1 MDTSSMRTSDPGAG
15 TSGAGA
21 STAGTSTEGTAESVT
36 NPGPTGAVTA
46 EIETRPSTSRLTRL
60 VASLLRRFVRPL
72 LGFAGLLPLAV
83 RFGFLVDAVA
93 VLLPPPPRGTR
104 RQRVDFEGFRGEL
117 ILGPGVPRD
126 TERVVLYFHGGGF
139 FSCGLRT
146 HRRMLAR
153 LSRTAQARVLHV
165 AYRQLP
171 ITRLRGSIEDCLAG
185 YRLLLDRGYP
195 PEKIVFGGDSAGGY
209 LVFAVAR
216 RAAEL
221 GLPQPAGILALSP
234 GLIADPEHH
243 REHHNYDTDPYIV
256 AKLLPLLVEML
267 HDEDDPSESL
277 LEADLSGL
285 APTLVQVGGLEVLL
299 VDAELIANRLA
310 ECGVPV
316 RLQVWE
322 GQIHVFQAFS
332 DLVREGHD
340 AIEELGAF
348 VQERTPGGA
357 GASGRASAA

>member
-1 MDTSSMRTSDPGAG
+1 MDASSTRMPDA
-15 TSGAGA
+15 AA
-21 STAGTSTEGTAESVT
+21 SNA
-36 NPGPTGAVTA
+36 NPGWTGPVAAQV
-46 EIETRPSTSRLTRL
+46 ETRPNTSRLTRL
-60 VASLLRRFVRPL
+60 VAALLRRFVRPL

-93 VLLPPPPRGTR
+93 VLLPPPPHGTR
-104 RQRVDFEGFRGEL
+104 RQRVTFDGFPGEL

-171 ITRLRGSIEDCLAG
+171 TTRLNGSIEDCLTG

-234 GLIADPEHH
+234 GLIANPEHH

-267 HDEDDPSESL
+267 HDEDDPVEPL
-277 LEADLSGL
+277 LDADLSGL
-285 APTLVQVGGLEVLL
+285 APTLVQVGGLEVLQ
-299 VDAELIANRLA
+299 VDAEQITARLA

-322 GQIHVFQAFS
+322 GQIHVFQAFA
-332 DLVREGHD
+332 DLLTEGHD

-348 VQERTPGGA
+348 VQERTPAGA
-357 GASGRASAA
+357 GASGRASTA